1 MSNMMVPGSHQG
13 GEEAPPR
20 AIFTFWLGEEE
31 YGIELAAVKEIVKV
45 KDLTVTRVP
54 TAPPFIPGIL
64 SLRGE
69 VIPMLDLKMRLGLGA
84 APIPTRDHLAVPE
97 AKWSG
102 EGGGTASGTGSRIVI
117 CEHRG
122 SSFGVIVDRV
132 GGVVHVPE
140 SRLEKPPAHI
150 GGAEAEFIERLGKYD
165 AHERRRAGEFV
176 PGESGQEDMGERSES
191 EELRIVAILH
201 VPKIVDF
208 GLEEEGEID
217 ESGG

>member
-1 MSNMMVPGSHQG
+1 MTDRPISSAMVPGASKG
-13 GEEAPPR
+13 GEDEAPPR
-20 AIFTFWLGEEE
+20 AIFTFWLGDEE
-31 YGIELAAVKEIVKV
+31 YGIELAAVKEIVKH

-84 APIPTRDHLAVPE
+84 E
-97 AKWSG
+97 AG
-102 EGGGTASGTGSRIVI
+102 AESGTGGRIVI

-140 SRLEKPPAHI
+140 SRLEKAPAHI
-150 GGAEAEFIERLGKYD
+150 GAAEAEFIERLGKYD

-176 PGESGQEDMGERSES
+176 PGEFSQEEAGEQGEL
-191 EELRIVAILH
+191 EEMKIVAILH

-217 ESGG
+217 EAGG